1 MKKCDVI
8 YAASTAISFFQQI
21 ITDSFVAWNLYVAI
35 HMYQNVLLKR
45 EHCLKVWGP
54 SNNSISNNSTD
65 FYTVTQKCWISYLR
79 NIKKIYTISLFP
91 QEYYAAQMFKH

>member
-21 ITDSFVAWNLYVAI
+21 ITDSFVALSLYVAI
-35 HMYQNVLLKR
+35 HMYQNGLLKR
-45 EHCLKVWGP
+45 EHCLKVWGR
-54 SNNSISNNSTD
+54 SNNSTD
-65 FYTVTQKCWISYLR
+65 FYTVTQKFWISYLR